1 VPDSTPRAAC
11 LATSRH
17 RHRGLPPAPN
27 DQSELACPPGPHA
40 HDRVFY
46 DHCSGRR
53 DPESAGGFQERVGR
67 GFAWQV
73 QYQRRVP
80 VHASVE
86 QVGNA
91 RILQHGGAVAAARH
105 NRGFQT
111 GLAQLGPR
119 RPTPERPRRPSAGVE
134 SGVPSRSAMSREAR
148 KSRTLLDAAC
158 RRRRRRSRSVRRTAR
173 CGPHAWRPMSGGIR
187 RTGASRPPH
196 APSEWCQNA
205 VEVVQHGI
213 EVLRDDWR
221 RHRDPF
227 GQFKARARRSTPRPS
242 AVMVRIGRGAS
253 T

>member
-27 DQSELACPPGPHA
+27 DQSELACPPGRTPTIA
-40 HDRVFY
+40 SSTTTVRAGATLSRRAASRNASGAGLPGRCSTSAVSPSTRVSNRLVMPASSSTAAQLRLLDTTAVSDRP
-46 DHCSGRR
+46 R
-53 DPESAGGFQERVGR
+53 
-67 GFAWQV
+67 
-73 QYQRRVP
+73 
-80 VHASVE
+80 
-86 QVGNA
+86 
-91 RILQHGGAVAAARH
+91 AART
-105 NRGFQT
+105 QAT
-111 GLAQLGPR
+111 D
-119 RPTPERPRRPSAGVE
+119 PERPRRPSAGVE

-148 KSRTLLDAAC
+148 KSRTPLDAAC